1 MPPQGA
7 DEPWYTA
14 LYPSPPTESPAPMDT
29 GLLFDLD
36 GTLVDTEDTH
46 FEAFVEVLS
55 DHGVALD
62 RPAYTARI
70 MGYSSAEIAVSFL
83 PHMTRAEGMKVMA
96 HKEEVYRGRVAG
108 AKPAKGSLELLDF
121 ADRKGVTYALVTNA
135 PMANAV
141 AVLDAVGLRKRF
153 AAVISADDLAHSK
166 PHPLPYLHGLER
178 LGAKAARSIAFEDAR
193 SGARAAVAA
202 QIPLVGVTSS
212 LDAAVLLDLGAHIA
226 VRDFADPAV
235 RELMERQLRG

>member
-1 MPPQGA
+1 MH
-7 DEPWYTA
+7 
-14 LYPSPPTESPAPMDT
+14 T

-46 FEAFVEVLS
+46 FEAFKEVFAG
-55 DHGVALD
+55 HGIALD
-62 RPAYTARI
+62 RPEYTARI
-70 MGYSSAEIAVSFL
+70 MGFPSAAIAASFL
-83 PHMTRAEGMKVMA
+83 PHLTPADGMKVMGY
-96 HKEEVYRGRVAG
+96 KEEVYRGRVAT
-108 AKPAKGSLELLDF
+108 AQPAAGTHDLLEL
-121 ADRKGVTYALVTNA
+121 ADQLGVAYALVTNA

-178 LGAKAARSIAFEDAR
+178 LGTKAAHSIAFEDAR

-202 QIPLVGVTSS
+202 KIPLVGVTSS
-212 LDAAVLLDLGAHIA
+212 LDAAVLLDLGAEIA
-226 VRDFADPAV
+226 VRDFTDPAV
-235 RELMERQLRG
+235 RELLQRQLQR

>member
-1 MPPQGA
+1 
-7 DEPWYTA
+7 
-14 LYPSPPTESPAPMDT
+14 MDT

-46 FEAFVEVLS
+46 FAAFVEVFA

-70 MGYSSAEIAVSFL
+70 MGFPSAAIAASFL
-83 PHMTRAEGMKVMA
+83 PHLSPAEGMAIMG

-108 AKPAKGSLELLDF
+108 AKPTAGTHELLDF
-121 ADRKGVTYALVTNA
+121 ADRQGVSYALVTNA

-141 AVLDAVGLRKRF
+141 AVLEATGLKGRF
-153 AAVISADDLAHSK
+153 AALISADDLPHSK
-166 PHPLPYLHGLER
+166 PHPLPYLAGLEA
-178 LGAKAARSIAFEDAR
+178 LGATASHSIAFEDAR

-202 QIPLVGVTSS
+202 GIPLVGVTSS
-212 LDAAVLLDLGAHIA
+212 LDAGVLLDLGAKIA
-226 VRDFADPAV
+226 VRDFTDPAV
-235 RELMERQLRG
+235 RALLERQLGR

>member
-1 MPPQGA
+1 
-7 DEPWYTA
+7 
-14 LYPSPPTESPAPMDT
+14 MDT

-46 FEAFVEVLS
+46 FEAFREVFGDL
-55 DHGVALD
+55 GIGLD

-70 MGYSSAEIAVSFL
+70 MGHPSQAIAASFL
-83 PHMTRAEGMKVMA
+83 PHMPPAEGMKVMA
-96 HKEEVYRGRVAG
+96 HKEEVYRGRVGG
-108 AKPAKGSLELLDF
+108 AKPTAGTHALLDY
-121 ADRKGVTYALVTNA
+121 ADRRGVKYALVTNA

-153 AAVISADDLAHSK
+153 TAVVSADDLAHSK
-166 PHPLPYLHGLER
+166 PHPLPYLHSLER
-178 LGAKAARSIAFEDAR
+178 LGAKAVHSVAFEDAR

-202 QIPLVGVTSS
+202 NIPLVGITSS
-212 LDAAVLLDLGAHIA
+212 LDAATLTDLGATIA

-235 RELMERQLRG
+235 RELLETQLAKR

>member
-1 MPPQGA
+1 MQ
-7 DEPWYTA
+7 
-14 LYPSPPTESPAPMDT
+14 T

-46 FEAFVEVLS
+46 FEAFVEVFA
-55 DHGVALD
+55 DHGIALD
-62 RPAYTARI
+62 RAAYTTRI
-70 MGYSSAEIAVSFL
+70 MGYSSAAIAASFL
-83 PHMTRAEGMKVMA
+83 PHLTLAEGLTVMG
-96 HKEEVYRGRVAG
+96 HKEEIYRGRVVG
-108 AKPAKGSLELLDF
+108 AKPAKGTHELLDY
-121 ADRKGVTYALVTNA
+121 ADRKGVPYALVTNA

-141 AVLDAVGLRKRF
+141 AVLNAVALRQRF

-178 LGAKAARSIAFEDAR
+178 LGATAARSIAFEDAR

-202 QIPLVGVTSS
+202 KIPLVGVTSS
-212 LDAAVLLDLGAHIA
+212 LDAAVLLDLGAHVA

-235 RELMERQLRG
+235 LELLERQLRS